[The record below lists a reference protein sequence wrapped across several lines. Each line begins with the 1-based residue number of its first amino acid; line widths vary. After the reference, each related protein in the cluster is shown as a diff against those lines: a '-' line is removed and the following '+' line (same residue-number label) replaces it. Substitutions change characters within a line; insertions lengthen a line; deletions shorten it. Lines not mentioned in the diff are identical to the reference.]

1 MRILKLVQIDGFI
14 DGGSSKPLLI
24 TAVDEFG
31 KVNQYVMKLFKKKY
45 VEQNFSVAKEILISE
60 LAMEFNLAVPNYAVI
75 NIDHSLLIDY
85 FEKEELDNL
94 DEGYKFCSEFNGQY
108 VIFNPLVSLHFIKS
122 YDIAN
127 LFSFDNVII
136 NSDRGGFRN
145 KPNLLVND
153 DEILLIDHEQT
164 LPFINNSYSDPNY
177 FTYLQNYP
185 YQRHI
190 VITHL
195 KSLRVKNGIFD
206 EFSEMLKL
214 LNITRFI
221 DTFNEL
227 EALNINFGERDDF
240 LLFLEWLKN
249 KRTPICNHLIGIIK

>member
-1 MRILKLVQIDGFI
+1 MRILKLVHIDGFI

-24 TAVDEFG
+24 TAVDQLG
-31 KVNQYVMKLFKKKY
+31 NVNQYVMKLFKKNY

-60 LAMEFNLAVPNYAVI
+60 LANEFNLPVPNYAVI
-75 NIDHSLLIDY
+75 DIDHSLLSDY
-85 FEKEELDNL
+85 FETDELDKL
-94 DEGYKFCSEFNGQY
+94 AEGYKFCSEFNGQY
-108 VIFNPLVSLHFIKS
+108 VIFNPLVSLQFIKS

-127 LFSFDNVII
+127 LFAFDNVII

-164 LPFINNSYSDPNY
+164 LPFINNSYNNPNY

-185 YQRHI
+185 YQRHL

-195 KSLRVKNGIFD
+195 KSIRLKNGIFD
-206 EFSEMLKL
+206 EFLEMLKH
-214 LNITRFI
+214 LNIEKFI
-221 DTFNEL
+221 LIFNEL
-227 EALNINFGERDDF
+227 DSLKINFGDRDDF
-240 LLFLEWLKN
+240 LVFLEWIKN

>member
-1 MRILKLVQIDGFI
+1 MQILKLVHIDGFI

-24 TAVDEFG
+24 TAVDNFG
-31 KVNQYVMKLFKKKY
+31 SAKQYVMKLFKTNY
-45 VEQNFSVAKEILISE
+45 VEQNFSVAKEILICE
-60 LAMEFNLAVPNYAVI
+60 LAREFNLPVPNYALI
-75 NIDHSLLIDY
+75 DIDHQLLSNY
-85 FEKEELDNL
+85 FEPLELAKL
-94 DEGYKFCSEFNGQY
+94 DKNYKFCSEFNGQF

-127 LFSFDNVII
+127 LFAFDNVII

-185 YQRHI
+185 YQRHL
-190 VITHL
+190 VISHL
-195 KSLRVKNGIFD
+195 QNMRLKNGIFD
-206 EFSEMLKL
+206 EFLEMLKY
-214 LNITRFI
+214 LNIEKFI
-221 DTFNEL
+221 HIFDQL
-227 EALNINFGERDDF
+227 DSLNINYGDRENYLSFF
-240 LLFLEWLKN
+240 EWVKN
-249 KRTPICNHLIGIIK
+249 KRDSIHKHLNSIVK

>member
-1 MRILKLVQIDGFI
+1 MQILKLVNIDGFI

-24 TAVDEFG
+24 TAIDEDG
-31 KVNQYVMKLFKKKY
+31 NVNQYVMKLFKKNY
-45 VEQNFSVAKEILISE
+45 VDQNFSVAKEILISE
-60 LAMEFNLAVPNYAVI
+60 LAKEFNLSVPNYAVI
-75 NIDHSLLIDY
+75 NIDHSLLVEY
-85 FEKEELDNL
+85 FEKDELEKL

-108 VIFNPLVSLHFIKS
+108 VIFNPLVSLQYIKT

-127 LFSFDNVII
+127 LFAFDNVII

-195 KSLRVKNGIFD
+195 KSMRLKNGIFD
-206 EFSEMLKL
+206 EFLEMLKH
-214 LNITRFI
+214 
-221 DTFNEL
+221 
-227 EALNINFGERDDF
+227 LNINRFIYIFDELSSLGINFGDRDDF
-240 LLFLEWLKN
+240 LLFLEWIKN
-249 KRTPICNHLIGIIK
+249 KRTPICSHLISIIK

>member
-1 MRILKLVQIDGFI
+1 MRILKLVNIEGFI

-24 TAVDEFG
+24 TAVDQYG
-31 KVNQYVMKLFKKKY
+31 IVNQYVMKLFKKKY
-45 VEQNFSVAKEILISE
+45 VQQNYSVAKEILISE
-60 LAMEFNLAVPNYAVI
+60 LAIEFNLPVPNYAVI
-75 NIDHSLLIDY
+75 NIDHNLLTNY
-85 FEKEELDNL
+85 FDSEELEML

-108 VIFNPLVSLHFIKS
+108 VIFNPLVSLQFIKS

-127 LFSFDNVII
+127 LFAFDNVII

-164 LPFINNSYSDPNY
+164 LPFINNSYNDPNY

-185 YQRHI
+185 YQRHL

-195 KSLRVKNGIFD
+195 KSMRLKNGIFE
-206 EFSEMLKL
+206 EFSEMLKH
-214 LNITRFI
+214 LNIGKFI
-221 DTFNEL
+221 PIFNEL
-227 EALNINFGERDDF
+227 ESLGINFGERDDL
-240 LLFLEWLKN
+240 LLFLNWIKN
-249 KRTPICNHLIGIIK
+249 KREPICNHLIGIIK